1 MLEKKVI
8 NEELKLN
15 ESDDESNDES
25 DDECHESDKYD
36 NENNVD

>member
-36 NENNVD
+36 KENNLD